1 MASRGSA
8 SDPLRFAIAPSNA
21 GPFGDPKAATELARA
36 AEEAGWDGYF
46 SWDALPMRPDPPPA
60 YDPWVILSAVA
71 MVTTRMKIGTCVAV
85 VPRYKPHLL
94 ARTLVSLDVLS
105 GGRVIF
111 GVGLGGDGGASIKA
125 FGENAATR
133 ARAQKTD
140 EALEIITR
148 LWSED
153 LVTYQGEHYMVDG
166 FTLSARPV
174 QQPRIPIWVGGDSPA
189 ALRRAARWDGWL
201 GPSENPLESSP
212 EDVRTVCGRLDAEP
226 GASPLDIAWSGTTGD
241 RDDSVT
247 AYRDAGATWWI
258 EVLLGT
264 REQMLS
270 RVAAG
275 PPKGSAD
282 T

>member
-1 MASRGSA
+1 MASRVTA
-8 SDPLRFAIAPSNA
+8 SDRLRFAIAPSNS
-21 GPFGDPKAATELARA
+21 GPFGDPRAAAELAGT

-46 SWDALPMRPDPPPA
+46 SWDALPTWPDPPPA

-71 MVTTRMKIGTCVAV
+71 VATTRMKIGTCVAV

-105 GGRVIF
+105 GGRMIL
-111 GVGLGGDGGASIKA
+111 GVGLGDGASIKV

-148 LWSED
+148 LWSEES
-153 LVTYQGEHYMVDG
+153 VTYRGEHYTVEG
-166 FTLSARPV
+166 FKLSARPV
-174 QQPRIPIWVGGDSPA
+174 QKPRIPIWVGGDSPG
-189 ALRRAARWDGWL
+189 ALRRAARWDGWI
-201 GPSENPLESSP
+201 GPSANPLESSP
-212 EDVRTVCGRLDAEP
+212 EDVRSIRARLDALP
-226 GASPLDIAWSGTTGD
+226 GTTPLDIAWGGTTAAG
-241 RDDSVT
+241 DSVT
-247 AYRDAGATWWI
+247 AYRDAGVTWWI
-258 EVLLGT
+258 EVLVGS
-264 REQMLS
+264 REEMLS

-275 PPKGSAD
+275 PPTGVAD

>member
-1 MASRGSA
+1 MAE
-8 SDPLRFAIAPSNA
+8 D
-21 GPFGDPKAATELARA
+21 
-36 AEEAGWDGYF
+36 AGWDGYF

-71 MVTTRMKIGTCVAV
+71 MATTRMKIGTCVAV

-125 FGENAATR
+125 FGENATAR
-133 ARAQKTD
+133 GRAQMTD

-148 LWSED
+148 LWLED
-153 LVTYQGEHYMVDG
+153 SVTYRGEHYTVDG

-212 EDVRTVCGRLDAEP
+212 EDVRSVRRRLEAER
-226 GASPLDIAWSGTTGD
+226 GSTRLDIAWSGSTVD
-241 RDDSVT
+241 RHHSVT
-247 AYRDAGATWWI
+247 TFRDAGATWWI
-258 EVLLGT
+258 EVVLGS
-264 REQMLS
+264 REQVLS

-275 PPKGSAD
+275 PPTGAAA

>member
-1 MASRGSA
+1 M
-8 SDPLRFAIAPSNA
+8 
-21 GPFGDPKAATELARA
+21 GDPFCGRHGDDADEDRHLRGRGAAIQA
-36 AEEAGWDGYF
+36 
-46 SWDALPMRPDPPPA
+46 PP
-60 YDPWVILSAVA
+60 
-71 MVTTRMKIGTCVAV
+71 
-85 VPRYKPHLL
+85 L

-105 GGRVIF
+105 SGRVIF
-111 GVGLGGDGGASIKA
+111 GAGLGGDGGASIKA

-153 LVTYQGEHYMVDG
+153 SVTFRGEHYTVDG

-212 EDVRTVCGRLDAEP
+212 DDVRSVRKQLDAER
-226 GASPLDIAWSGTTGD
+226 GATALDIAWSGTTAG
-241 RDDSVT
+241 RGNSVT
-247 AYRDAGATWWI
+247 TYRDAGATWWI
-258 EVLLGT
+258 EVLLGS
-264 REQMLS
+264 REEMLS

-275 PPKGSAD
+275 PPTGAAD